1 MKEKN
6 KILLT
11 GSKGFFGKN
20 LLEQWQDRHDITGID
35 LDDCD
40 IKDYE
45 RLRKFVAGQD
55 IVIHCAA
62 RTRIEPSWQHYQ
74 DYYETNITASQRL
87 FEICQEESV
96 KKFIY
101 FSSSSVYGNSEGF
114 VTQKESDRLCPTN
127 PYAVSKA
134 AAEQALTVQALKG
147 STELI
152 IVRPFTMYGK
162 YMSQG
167 TYSLVIPKFFTAY
180 KNGEPL
186 LLEGGGNQTRDFVHV
201 DDALAALDIVLSKG
215 KGGDIFNIGSG
226 ASYSIKELANLIS
239 SNQQV
244 VPARIGHIEHTFAD
258 ISKLAKQGYR
268 PKYNLFQWIIS
279 EKDQL

>member
-1 MKEKN
+1 MKKKN
-6 KILLT
+6 KILIT
-11 GSKGFFGKN
+11 GSKGFFAKN
-20 LLEQWQDRHDITGID
+20 LIEQWQDRYDITGID

-40 IKDYE
+40 IKDSE

-62 RTRIEPSWQHYQ
+62 RTRIEPSWQNYP

-87 FEICQEESV
+87 FEICQEENV
-96 KKFIY
+96 KTFIY
-101 FSSSSVYGNSEGF
+101 FSSSSVYGNSGGF
-114 VTQKESDRLCPTN
+114 VAQKESDRLCPTN
-127 PYAVSKA
+127 PYAVSKM
-134 AAEQALTVQALKG
+134 AAEQALTVQSQKG
-147 STELI
+147 ATKLI

-186 LLEGGGNQTRDFVHV
+186 LLEGSGEQTRDFVHV
-201 DDALAALDIVLSKG
+201 DDALTALDIVLTQG
-215 KGGDIFNIGSG
+215 KDGDIFNIGSG
-226 ASYSIKELANLIS
+226 TSYSIKEIANLIS
-239 SNQQV
+239 PNQQI
-244 VPARIGHIEHTFAD
+244 VPARTGHIKHTFAD
-258 ISKLAKQGYR
+258 ISKLAKHGYR

-279 EKDQL
+279 EKGQL